1 MNCPYFNNFHNLQ
14 NYLFTPLGK
23 NENKREKYDYTIQI
37 ILLTHMGQTF
47 YDNIAA
53 EVINCRPKIRWL
65 KMYLHFIFSAYHPN
79 YCTYS
84 IKQIIMINNA
94 ISVLIIEYW
103 YIMFISSQTVN
114 KWFYYTEKEKGSIL
128 KSDVK

>member
-53 EVINCRPKIRWL
+53 EVINCRPKIR
-65 KMYLHFIFSAYHPN
+65 
-79 YCTYS
+79 
-84 IKQIIMINNA
+84 
-94 ISVLIIEYW
+94 
-103 YIMFISSQTVN
+103 
-114 KWFYYTEKEKGSIL
+114 
-128 KSDVK
+128 

>member
-37 ILLTHMGQTF
+37 ILLTHMDQTF

-53 EVINCRPKIRWL
+53 EVIRFDDYNV
-65 KMYLHFIFSAYHPN
+65 FILYFFSLSSKLLYIFN
-79 YCTYS
+79 KTDLS
-84 IKQIIMINNA
+84 DLMIK
-94 ISVLIIEYW
+94 L
-103 YIMFISSQTVN
+103 
-114 KWFYYTEKEKGSIL
+114 
-128 KSDVK
+128 